1 MRGILSAEAAQATMS
16 WIRRAG
22 DRAAASV
29 DLVLW
34 CPVAM
39 GAGIALYF
47 SLPLEIP
54 VALGL
59 VTTLCLVAFHVWA
72 GQGWG
77 RKTRLLLIFLV
88 LGLLIAQLRAADVAA
103 PVLDGR
109 MGPVTVEGR
118 VLRWEEEG
126 KGQGRLT
133 LSDLGI
139 ERLSSEMTPERI
151 RIVLRTG
158 GDRFDPG
165 DRVRLPAIL
174 DAPPQPVFPGDYDYA
189 RSLYFER
196 IGALGFAVG
205 PLEVIRKSPSDKGWQ
220 TRIETFRTRL
230 SARIRTVLP
239 GESGAVADALIT
251 GSRQALSDDVTEAMR
266 GSGLAHLLA
275 ISGLHLGIVTGLVFF
290 VLRGL
295 LALVPRIALNYPI
308 KKWAAAAAIP
318 IAAFYL
324 LMSGSGIPTTRA
336 FIMVSLVMCAIMLD
350 RNPISLRLVAVAAV
364 LILLMTPEALL
375 SASFQMSF
383 AAVTGLVAAFAAVT
397 EYKAVRAR
405 RRLAGTDPD
414 RRRGLGHRLA
424 IYFLAIAG
432 TTIVAEIVLMP
443 PTLYHFNRTALY
455 GLAGN
460 LLAMPLVG
468 FWIMPAAVVA
478 MLLMPLGLE
487 EVPLTLMGH
496 GIDQML
502 MVARSLSTAPGAEF
516 LVPAFS
522 TGAYACIMI
531 GLIAICLFKGWLRI
545 LGVPL
550 ILAGT
555 VFAVWTPRP
564 DILIGGDA
572 KVMAV
577 KAPDGRYWFSPGLA
591 GRHARRVAADWN
603 GQWEQPR
610 WEWRTGQYKEAGPP
624 WLSCDVRGCLYRPNG
639 AGGMIVALVHDPL
652 AAREDCG
659 QARVVLSFENLGPH
673 CTAPDLLLHWPDIR
687 KNGGHAIYLNSNGEI
702 DTATTR
708 QFRGARPWVP
718 EGNR

>member
-1 MRGILSAEAAQATMS
+1 MS

-22 DRAAASV
+22 DRVAASV
-29 DLVLW
+29 DVVLW

-39 GAGIALYF
+39 GVGIALYF

-54 VALGL
+54 LALGL
-59 VTTLCLVAFHVWA
+59 VSALTLLAFHVWA
-72 GQGWG
+72 GSG
-77 RKTRLLLIFLV
+77 RGHKTRLLLIFLL
-88 LGLLIAQLRAADVAA
+88 LGLVVAQLRAADVAA
-103 PVLDGR
+103 PILDKR
-109 MGPVTVEGR
+109 MGPVTAEGR
-118 VLRWEEEG
+118 VHRFEEEAR
-126 KGQGRLT
+126 GQGRLT
-133 LSDLGI
+133 LSDLRI
-139 ERLSSEMTPERI
+139 ERLSPERTPDRV

-165 DRVRLPAIL
+165 DRVRLPVIL
-174 DAPPQPVFPGDYDYA
+174 DTPPQPVYPGDYDYA
-189 RSLYFER
+189 RRLYFER

-205 PLEVIRKSPSDKGWQ
+205 PLELIRKNTSDKAWQ
-220 TRIETFRTRL
+220 ARIETFRTRI
-230 SARIRTVLP
+230 SARIRAVLP

-251 GSRQALSDDVTEAMR
+251 GSRQALSDEVTEAMR
-266 GSGLAHLLA
+266 GSGFAHLLA

-295 LALVPRIALNYPI
+295 LALIPRIALNYPI

-318 IAAFYL
+318 VAAFYL

-364 LILLMTPEALL
+364 LILLLTPEALL

-397 EYKAVRAR
+397 EYKAARAR
-405 RRLAGTDPD
+405 RRLAGTPPAG
-414 RRRGLGHRLA
+414 RRGLGHRLA
-424 IYFLAIAG
+424 LYFLAIAG

-478 MLLMPLGLE
+478 MLFMPLGLE
-487 EVPLTLMGH
+487 ELPLTLMGH

-502 MVARSLSTAPGAEF
+502 LVARSLSSAPGAEF

-522 TGAYACIMI
+522 AGAYASMML
-531 GLIAICLFKGWLRI
+531 GLIAICLLKGWLRTS
-545 LGVPL
+545 GAPL
-550 ILAGT
+550 IMVGVL
-555 VFAVWTPRP
+555 FAVWTPRP
-564 DILIGGDA
+564 NILVGGEA

-577 KAPDGRYWFSPGLA
+577 KAPDGRFWFSPGLA
-591 GRHARRVAADWN
+591 GRHARSVASDWN
-603 GQWEQPR
+603 GQWDQPR
-610 WEWRTGQYKEAGPP
+610 WDWRTGQYEEAGSP
-624 WLSCDVRGCLYRPNG
+624 WLSCDARGCLYRPNG
-639 AGGMIVALVHDPL
+639 AGGMTVALVHDPL
-652 AAREDCG
+652 AAREDCAK
-659 QARVVLSFENLGPH
+659 ARIVLSFENLGPH
-673 CTAPDLLLHWPDIR
+673 CTAPDLLVHWPDIR
-687 KNGGHAIYLNSNGEI
+687 KNGGHAIYLNGEGTI
-702 DTATTR
+702 AATTTR

-718 EGNR
+718 VPIR